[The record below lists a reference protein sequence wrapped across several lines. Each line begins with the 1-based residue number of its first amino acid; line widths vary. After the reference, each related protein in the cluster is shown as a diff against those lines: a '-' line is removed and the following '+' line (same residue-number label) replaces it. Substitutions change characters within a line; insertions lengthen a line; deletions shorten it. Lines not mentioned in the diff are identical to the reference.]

1 MAQLNKRSFVTSS
14 DAQTLVNRATRNVY
28 LKLAETLTRGEIDES
43 IRFALDSLDL
53 SSYSTTDE
61 ITAAIAEA
69 IEDVMTSGTMSLS
82 SYSTTTEITA
92 AITEA
97 VADLLTDDEI
107 AVLIQDAIDS
117 LDLSDYST
125 TAQMNTAIAAAI
137 TTAVADFLTE
147 SQIDTVIATAIADI
161 DDIDLSDYST
171 TVSITTAIATA
182 IEDFLTSD
190 EIETLIQGTL
200 DLTDYSTTDEI
211 TTAIAAAIAGLVNFE
226 VHNVSEIRTTIADED
241 LIVFS
246 NESSDGDLNTV
257 IAFEDLQNKIL
268 EAVNTAIT
276 EAIVDLLTDDEI
288 DTVIAD
294 AIGDLVNFKVHD
306 IDEIRTSIADDDLTV
321 FSNESSPN
329 DPNTVITFANL
340 QSEILGD
347 IVRAFV
353 GATINGSNI
362 TLTRKSGENPV
373 TITIPSGD
381 MADGVVVSASINTT
395 NQNVTL
401 TTSEGDDVVINM
413 SVLLTSYRTAAQVT
427 TEIEN
432 RYTDD
437 EKDKLADL
445 ANFQVH
451 DISDI
456 RTTISDDDLMV
467 FSNESS
473 AGDPNTVIAFE
484 DLRDKLAEAIDVDAI
499 IDTATFVIHDIIEVR
514 TSIAND
520 DLVPFSNESSPDDP
534 NTVITFDN
542 FKSDVLDDVDLSGYS
557 TTAAITTAIATAI
570 ADIPE
575 GGFDIHD
582 DIQRL
587 RTDITDSDRI
597 PYSDESSSG
606 DPNTV
611 TTFAN
616 LRDKILE
623 SVADVDLSDY
633 LTEAQVDARAR
644 VRYTD
649 AEKTKLG
656 DIPEMASGV
665 WSISN
670 TGDGTL
676 TQATGTWESLGEIVK
691 FQANFRVALS
701 DDWREAEPILSLPDG
716 SQCEAVNGD
725 AQSVTGEFLARV
737 EDQDNYTL
745 EAIQYVHTQSRGT
758 VYARQILGLFLSDD
772 ETRIVRPGLLQSG
785 SAEYPRGWV
794 QELTSRIPS
803 GVSSAGTFNI
813 GNTLDFM
820 FHYSNR
826 VYFENN
832 GILSSAP
839 ISATGALSSS
849 NYGNVNSQDFGNV
862 KQAATTDGTLYILQH
877 DDSILYSYNGTITA
891 SVTFTEVCTMDREFD
906 GICGGWLSTNEG
918 NRLVGIVTGA
928 TDPLDDGFYVIN
940 TADGSTLQINNFRD
954 FNIYGFV
961 HDGMIYAIDRSDDGD
976 EDEPRS
982 RHIVRFF
989 PSETT
994 TVTLVDPD
1002 SEFTPAEGY
1011 IDESS
1016 NKLRVNLRKTVEDEN
1031 DVIVRV
1037 QGSYRKVA

>member
-61 ITAAIAEA
+61 ITTAIAEA

-226 VHNVSEIRTTIADED
+226 VHDVSEIRTTIADED

-321 FSNESSPN
+321 FSNESSPD

-534 NTVITFDN
+534 NTVITFEN
-542 FKSDVLDDVDLSGYS
+542 FKGDVLEDVDLSGYS

-644 VRYTD
+644 IRYTD

-676 TQATGTWESLGEIVK
+676 TQVTGTWESIGEIVK

-725 AQSVTGEFLARV
+725 AQSVTGEFVARV
-737 EDQDNYTL
+737 ENASNFTL
-745 EAIQYVHTQSRGT
+745 EVVRKLAYSGSDYRTMHMGLSGSTVLSFSRPASGNNRR
-758 VYARQILGLFLSDD
+758 ANAFSLSNNN
-772 ETRIVRPGLLQSG
+772 QSG
-785 SAEYPRGWV
+785 GTLISSSSSLMWNRGIR
-794 QELTSRIPS
+794 TFRT
-803 GVSSAGTFNI
+803 SSAGLYYMGWYLSNSFGFHPTPPQCII
-813 GNTLDFM
+813 GNFSDFVGFAHNSGTNVFGLDSNGDLYDLYIRYDGSGQPTTGGTRSLLTTLDTPM
-820 FHYSNR
+820 DGLIYNQVSTSDGMKLA
-826 VYFENN
+826 
-832 GILSSAP
+832 GIK
-839 ISATGALSSS
+839 TGS
-849 NYGNVNSQDFGNV
+849 
-862 KQAATTDGTLYILQH
+862 
-877 DDSILYSYNGTITA
+877 
-891 SVTFTEVCTMDREFD
+891 
-906 GICGGWLSTNEG
+906 
-918 NRLVGIVTGA
+918 
-928 TDPLDDGFYVIN
+928 TDPLDDGIYVID
-940 TADGSTLQINNFRD
+940 TTDGSVQQVNNYRNLQPC
-954 FNIYGFV
+954 GFV
-961 HDGMIYAIDRSDDGD
+961 LDDIIYVPSGLTGSANPGVIIG
-976 EDEPRS
+976 
-982 RHIVRFF
+982 FF

-994 TVTLVDPD
+994 DITLVDPD

-1016 NKLRVNLRKTVEDEN
+1016 DKLRVNLRKTVEDEN